1 LKFIFFEKREY
12 CMKIFRNTLLFCI
25 VTLASTLPSIANAES
40 LEQIITW
47 GDRWINPQGGQGG
60 GAPPSG
66 GGGTSGRNESNE
78 AEPAGREEER
88 KRICVAIAT
97 ALANTNCTGKATSPP
112 TGYVDV
118 QIPDSYSTR
127 LAWHDTVVALALQ
140 LYNGNNVDYL
150 AVVGNA
156 IVAAWQRCGN
166 SGVCVE
172 EVSRY
177 YGISRVSLP
186 DAIALR
192 DGSNIF
198 NWLRARSGNVDNS
211 SFLNAEG
218 GRMGSRFT
226 NGAVCKVLN
235 DLKPKFR
242 CS

>member
-1 LKFIFFEKREY
+1 
-12 CMKIFRNTLLFCI
+12 MKNFRNMLLFCA
-25 VTLASTLPSIANAES
+25 VTLASLLPSIASAQS
-40 LEQIITW
+40 LDEIITW

-66 GGGTSGRNESNE
+66 GGGVSGRNESNE
-78 AEPAGREEER
+78 ADPAGREEER
-88 KRICVAIAT
+88 KRICAAIAT
-97 ALANTNCTGKATSPP
+97 ALANTKCAGIAESPP
-112 TGYVDV
+112 QSYRDV
-118 QIPDSYSTR
+118 AIPDSYSTR
-127 LAWHDTVVALALQ
+127 PAWQDTVIALALQ
-140 LYNGNNVDYL
+140 MYNGNNVDYL
-150 AVVGNA
+150 AVFGRSL
-156 IVAAWQRCGN
+156 IAAWQTCGN

-198 NWLRARSGNVDNS
+198 NWLRARTGNVDNNS
-211 SFLNAEG
+211 YLNAEG
-218 GRMGSRFT
+218 GRMASRFT
-226 NGAVCKVLN
+226 NGAACKVLN